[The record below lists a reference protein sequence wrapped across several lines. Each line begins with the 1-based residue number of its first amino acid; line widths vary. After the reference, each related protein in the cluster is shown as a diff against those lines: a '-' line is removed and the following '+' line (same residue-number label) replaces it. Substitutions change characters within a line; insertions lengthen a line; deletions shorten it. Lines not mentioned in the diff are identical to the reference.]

1 MTNHHNDQ
9 LSDSPK
15 DRPRDQPKDQPR
27 DQLDKLLTDGMPK
40 PPDHFTDTVL
50 SRIAQQTP
58 YDYSRPPSSSTKTVW
73 PSLALAASAL
83 LGVFQVV
90 GFIFGLW
97 IPTVAG

>member
-15 DRPRDQPKDQPR
+15 DQPKDR
-27 DQLDKLLTDGMPK
+27 IDKLLTDGMPK
-40 PPDHFTDTVL
+40 PPNHFADTVL

-58 YDYSRPPSSSTKTVW
+58 YDYSRSPSPTPSTKTVW
-73 PSLALAASAL
+73 PSLALAASAV
-83 LGVFQVV
+83 LGVFQVI